1 MEIIRPI
8 VQEWCIPQQYTASP
22 EIIKNC
28 LQEVLE
34 EGILKS
40 QVSASVND
48 EDMTKKQRENII
60 KKHMEQY
67 TTKYY
72 ESDDR
77 YHSFLPDEKHPR
89 KMKPIA
95 KRKWE
100 DLEQVIVDYYM
111 QQEQSEKR
119 KKLTLRTLYPEW
131 FAYKW
136 QDTNNSS
143 YMNHIDYDWKRFY
156 ENDSIIDRPIVE
168 FTTLEL
174 KNWARG
180 KIISEKL
187 TKKVYYNMAVIIRQ
201 SLEYLVERGE
211 LTVNPF
217 STFKINPS
225 LFTPVEEKE
234 AEYEVFNE
242 EEEQR
247 IKEYALQD
255 FERNTELTTALA
267 VVFNFSLGLRVGELV
282 ALKWKDLKGSYLHI
296 RRMEQKQYE
305 QSAEGN
311 WHYDI
316 NAVEHTKSDAGYRT
330 IYVVS
335 SAVEVFE
342 KIKNA
347 NLKRG
352 FSCGAEDYVFIYRGK
367 RITSQAIDKKY
378 TRYCKELGFVKK
390 GNHKTRK
397 TCLTKIADNPN
408 INLKDAMQFGGHRDV
423 QTYIKHYCF
432 SRYSDEQKRN
442 ELKKTLNVN
451 PKEECKKV

>member
-1 MEIIRPI
+1 MPIIRPT
-8 VQEWCIPQQYTASP
+8 VQDLFIPENYTSSP

-34 EGILKS
+34 DSILKP
-40 QVSASVND
+40 QVSAPANK

-67 TTKYY
+67 TTKYD
-72 ESDDR
+72 ESDNR
-77 YHSFLPDEKHPR
+77 WHSFLPDENHPR

-95 KRKWE
+95 KRKRE
-100 DLEQVIVDYYM
+100 DLENVIVDFYL

-119 KKLTLRTLYPEW
+119 KSITLRSLYPEW

-143 YMNHIDYDWKRFY
+143 YMNHINYDWKRFY
-156 ENDSIIDRPIVE
+156 DNDSIVDRPIVE
-168 FTTLEL
+168 LTTLEL
-174 KNWARG
+174 KNWARS
-180 KIISEKL
+180 KIISEQL
-187 TKKVYYNMAVIIRQ
+187 NKKQYYNMAVIIRQ
-201 SLEYLVERGE
+201 SLDYLVELGE
-211 LTVNPF
+211 LSANPF
-217 STFKINPS
+217 SNFKIKPS
-225 LFTPVEEKE
+225 LFTPIVEKE

-242 EEEQR
+242 VEEQQ
-247 IKEYALQD
+247 IKEFALKD
-255 FERNTELTTALA
+255 FARNNELTGALA
-267 VVFNFSLGLRVGELV
+267 VVVNFSLGLRVGELV
-282 ALKWKDLKGSYLHI
+282 ALKWKDLKDSYLHI

-305 QSAEGN
+305 QMVDGK
-311 WHYDI
+311 WHYHI
-316 NAVEHTKSDAGYRT
+316 EVVEHTKSNAGYRT

-335 SAVEVFE
+335 SALEIFE
-342 KIKNA
+342 QIRQA
-347 NLKRG
+347 NLQRG
-352 FSCGAEDYVFIYRGK
+352 FSCEAEDYILLYRGK

-378 TRYCKELGFVKK
+378 ERYCRELGFVKK
-390 GNHKTRK
+390 GSHKTRK

-408 INLKDAMQFGGHRDV
+408 INLKDAMQFSGHRDV

-442 ELKKTLNVN
+442 ELEKTLNFG